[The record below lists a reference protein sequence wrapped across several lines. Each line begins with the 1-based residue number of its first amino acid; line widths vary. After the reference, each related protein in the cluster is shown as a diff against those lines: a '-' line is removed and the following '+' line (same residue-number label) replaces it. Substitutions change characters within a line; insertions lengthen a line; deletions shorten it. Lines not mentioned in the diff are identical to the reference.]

1 VIAEAERRRALRA
14 LLRTPL
20 LPSAGDT
27 VDEYILVR
35 RHSEWLK
42 SWFTK
47 FPAWTLHID
56 KAVARLRKVPVDLCD
71 ETRPAVDRI
80 SGTSF
85 SRRTYSLLCLTL
97 ATLEGSEQQTTLGKI
112 AQQIMEVVADDQGLR
127 DAGLNFDIG
136 NYDQRRDLVHAIRLL
151 LDSGVLRKLDGDEEE
166 FLNRT
171 GSSDVLYEIDRRILV
186 AMLNVSRSP
195 SFAKNA
201 SELIDD
207 PIPEAVDA
215 RSQWIRA
222 RLVRTLLDDPILY
235 YEDLNDEERIYLEQH
250 RGYLLRQITEATGLT
265 AEVRREGIALVDHE
279 GDLSDIHL
287 VDEGT
292 DGYLSL
298 LLVQRLAEH
307 ARNCPGVAVPVTTL
321 EEDFR
326 GLTED
331 TLLRLRALRLI
342 ELKPEGVVPLAACGR
357 YASQE

>member
-1 VIAEAERRRALRA
+1 MIVEAERRRALRA
-14 LLRTPL
+14 LLRAPL
-20 LPSAGDT
+20 LPSAGET
-27 VDEYILVR
+27 AEEYNLVR

-42 SWFTK
+42 HWFTK

-56 KAVARLRKVPVDLCD
+56 KAAARLRKVRVDFLD

-97 ATLEGSEQQTTLGKI
+97 ATLEGSEQQTTLGEI
-112 AQQIMEVVADDQGLR
+112 AHQVMEIVAGDEGLR
-127 DAGLNFDIG
+127 DAGLNFDVG
-136 NYDQRRDLVHAIRLL
+136 NYDHRRDLVHAIRLL
-151 LDSGVLRKLDGDEEE
+151 LDYGVLRGLDGDEEE
-166 FLNRT
+166 FLQRS

-195 SFAKNA
+195 SLVNHAT
-201 SELIDD
+201 ELIDD
-207 PIPEAVDA
+207 PIPEAEDA

-235 YEDLNDEERIYLEQH
+235 FKDLNDEERTYLEQH
-250 RGYLLRQITEATGLT
+250 RGYLLRQISEATGLT
-265 AEVRREGIALVDHE
+265 AEVRREGIALVDHD
-279 GDLSDIHL
+279 GDLSDIDL
-287 VDEGT
+287 LDEGT
-292 DGYLSL
+292 DGPLSL

-307 ARNCPGVAVPVTTL
+307 ARNFPGVAIPVTTL
-321 EEDFR
+321 YFR
-326 GLTED
+326 GLTDD
-331 TLLRLRALRLI
+331 TLLRLRALRLV

>member
-1 VIAEAERRRALRA
+1 VIVEAERRRALRA

-20 LPSAGDT
+20 LPSSGENAE
-27 VDEYILVR
+27 EYNLVR

-42 SWFTK
+42 HWFTK

-56 KAVARLRKVPVDLCD
+56 KAAARLRKVPVDFLD

-97 ATLEGSEQQTTLGKI
+97 ATLEGSEQQTTLGEI
-112 AQQIMEVVADDQGLR
+112 AHQIMEIVADDEGLR
-127 DAGLNFDIG
+127 DAGMNFDVG
-136 NYDQRRDLVHAIRLL
+136 NYDHRRDLVHAIRLL
-151 LDSGVLRKLDGDEEE
+151 LDSGVLCRLDGDEEK
-166 FLNRT
+166 FLQQS

-186 AMLNVSRSP
+186 AVLNVSRSP
-195 SFAKNA
+195 SFVKHA

-207 PIPEAVDA
+207 PIPEAEDA
-215 RSQWIRA
+215 RSQWIRT

-235 YEDLNDEERIYLEQH
+235 FKDLNDEERTYLEQH
-250 RGYLLRQITEATGLT
+250 RSYLLREMSEATGLT
-265 AEVRREGIALVDHE
+265 AEVRREGIALVDQD
-279 GDLSDIHL
+279 GDLSDIDL
-287 VDEGT
+287 LDEGT
-292 DGYLSL
+292 DGPLSL
-298 LLVQRLAEH
+298 LVVQRFAEH
-307 ARNCPGVAVPVTTL
+307 ARNFPGVAIPVTTL
-321 EEDFR
+321 YFR
-326 GLTED
+326 GLTDD

>member
-1 VIAEAERRRALRA
+1 MIVEAERRRALRA
-14 LLRTPL
+14 LLRAPL
-20 LPSAGDT
+20 LPSAGET
-27 VDEYILVR
+27 AEEYNLVR

-42 SWFTK
+42 HWFTK

-56 KAVARLRKVPVDLCD
+56 KAAARLRKVRVDFID
-71 ETRPAVDRI
+71 ETRPAVDRV

-97 ATLEGSEQQTTLGKI
+97 ATLEGSEQQTTLGEI
-112 AQQIMEVVADDQGLR
+112 AHQVMEIVADDEGLR
-127 DAGLNFDIG
+127 DAGLNFDVG
-136 NYDQRRDLVHAIRLL
+136 NYDHRRDLVHAIRLL
-151 LDSGVLRKLDGDEEE
+151 LDYGVLRGLDGDEEE
-166 FLNRT
+166 FLQRS

-195 SFAKNA
+195 SLVNHA

-207 PIPEAVDA
+207 PIPEAEDA

-235 YEDLNDEERIYLEQH
+235 FKDLNDEERTYLEQH
-250 RGYLLRQITEATGLT
+250 RGYLLRQISEATGLT
-265 AEVRREGIALVDHE
+265 AEVRREGIALVDHD
-279 GDLSDIHL
+279 GDLSDIDL
-287 VDEGT
+287 LDEGT
-292 DGYLSL
+292 DGPLSL

-307 ARNCPGVAVPVTTL
+307 ARNFPGVAIPVTTL
-321 EEDFR
+321 YFR
-326 GLTED
+326 GLTDD
-331 TLLRLRALRLI
+331 TLLRLRALRLV

>member
-1 VIAEAERRRALRA
+1 MIVEAERRRALRA
-14 LLRTPL
+14 LLRAPL
-20 LPSAGDT
+20 LPSAGET
-27 VDEYILVR
+27 AEQYNLVR

-42 SWFTK
+42 HWFAK

-56 KAVARLRKVPVDLCD
+56 KAAARLRKVRVDFLD

-97 ATLEGSEQQTTLGKI
+97 ATLEGSEQQTTLGEI
-112 AQQIMEVVADDQGLR
+112 AHQVMQIVADDEGLR
-127 DAGLNFDIG
+127 DAGLNFDVG
-136 NYDQRRDLVHAIRLL
+136 NYDHRRDLVHAIRLL
-151 LDSGVLRKLDGDEEE
+151 LDYGVLRRLDGDEEE
-166 FLNRT
+166 FLQRS

-195 SFAKNA
+195 SLVNHA

-207 PIPEAVDA
+207 PIPEAEDA

-235 YEDLNDEERIYLEQH
+235 FKDLNDEERTYFEQH
-250 RGYLLRQITEATGLT
+250 RSYLLRQISEATGLT
-265 AEVRREGIALVDHE
+265 AEVRREGIALVDHD
-279 GDLSDIHL
+279 GDLSDIDL
-287 VDEGT
+287 LDEGT
-292 DGYLSL
+292 DGPLSL

-307 ARNCPGVAVPVTTL
+307 ARNFPGVAIPVTTL
-321 EEDFR
+321 YFR
-326 GLTED
+326 GLTDD
-331 TLLRLRALRLI
+331 TLLRLRALRLV